1 MYRHQA
7 IKALFLQEKKKK
19 NNIPDIAISRNK
31 VVGDQQKNEV
41 LFKKYSGTVMQ
52 SKSKG

>member
-7 IKALFLQEKKKK
+7 IKALFLQEKKYIY
-19 NNIPDIAISRNK
+19 IPNIAISRNK